1 MKIAI
6 VRDASRAEF
15 LPGEE
20 GIQEDKQHEIT
31 MGHIK
36 EALDDTYEV
45 IDLIMDE
52 DLIRNLEDEKVDL
65 VFNLCNGIR
74 GEASLSQLP
83 SLLEYEDI
91 DYTGSAP
98 LAHGI
103 AYNKIFSGKIFK
115 ASGIATPG
123 FIQVNNIDELQNMEL
138 EFPLLV
144 KPKDEGSS
152 RGIQDDSLVFD
163 RQSLIEKVQEGLE
176 TYNPPMM
183 VMEYIEGTEFTVGVL
198 GNGEDTRILPILE
211 IDFSNLPEG
220 LNKIYSFEAK
230 FEYDEYITYHIP
242 ARIDKET
249 YKKISD
255 TAIKAFNSLG
265 LRDYS
270 RVDIRIKNGVPYVIE
285 INSLPGLDRNNSD
298 IIKMAEAEGMGYDKL
313 IKTIVNISKDRI
325 KKDNA

>member
-20 GIQEDKQHEIT
+20 GIQEDKQHKIT

-52 DLIRNLEDEKVDL
+52 NLIQNLEDEKVDL

-123 FIQVNNIDELQNMEL
+123 FIQVNHIDELQNMEL

-211 IDFSNLPEG
+211 IDFSNLPKG

-298 IIKMAEAEGMGYDKL
+298 IIKMAEAEGMDYDKL
-313 IKTIVNISKDRI
+313 IKTIVNISRDRI